1 LLVGDSLLEFFNLV
15 AQAPR
20 LPLSDLLEMLFG
32 LNFFVFGVYQTL
44 SVNKLHLNGLE
55 MFLQNFKALL
65 MLLDLQTK
73 LGNKSDLLSDDLV
86 QFLVLVVGIW
96 GEFFVQVVL
105 GNRVNNV
112 VCHFS
117 SLIVFRKLIKL

>member
-1 LLVGDSLLEFFNLV
+1 MLEFFNLV
-15 AQAPR
+15 AQTSR
-20 LPLSDLLEMLFG
+20 LPFSDLLEMLLG

-65 MLLDLQTK
+65 MLFDLQTK
-73 LGNKSDLLSDDLV
+73 LGNESDLLPDDLV
-86 QFLVLVVGIW
+86 QLLVLVVGIW
-96 GEFFVQVVL
+96 GEFFVQIVL
-105 GNRVNNV
+105 GNGVYNV

>member
-1 LLVGDSLLEFFNLV
+1 MLVGDSLLEFFNLV
-15 AQAPR
+15 AQTSR
-20 LPLSDLLEMLFG
+20 LPFSDLLEMLLG

-73 LGNKSDLLSDDLV
+73 LGNESDLLPDDLV
-86 QFLVLVVGIW
+86 QLLVLVVGIW

-112 VCHFS
+112 VCHF
-117 SLIVFRKLIKL
+117 F